1 MVVYNKKG
9 FEEFTRDIDTK
20 DSKVFCLLLFAL
32 VSTQIFLCDYYRT
45 FFYFIMVG
53 VKISKK
59 MESSWSLFH

>member
-32 VSTQIFLCDYYRT
+32 LVHKIFYVIYYRT
-45 FFYFIMVG
+45 FF
-53 VKISKK
+53 
-59 MESSWSLFH
+59 L